1 MANHKSAKK
10 RMRQNVVRNER
21 NTAYMSKVKTAL
33 KKFNLAVANAAET
46 GNKDMTETE
55 ALFRSSQS
63 LLHKAAQKGLL
74 HKIMS
79 LISPLNDLTPRT
91 LRPEALCHQMKR
103 NEGRRE

>member
-63 LLHKAAQKGLL
+63 LLQKAAQKGLL
-74 HKIMS
+74 HKNNAS
-79 LISPLNDLTPRT
+79 RKVQRLY
-91 LRPEALCHQMKR
+91 KR
-103 NEGRRE
+103 MTKVSAPQG